1 MSAQEKGELQ
11 REFLELHR
19 KLGDS
24 SLKYEIR
31 CQMEKR
37 KEEVIKEYFT
47 KFGKHISE
55 EL

>member
-1 MSAQEKGELQ
+1 MSTQEKGELQ
-11 REFLELHR
+11 RKFLELHT

-31 CQMEKR
+31 CEMEKR

-47 KFGKHISE
+47 KFGKHISGD
-55 EL
+55 L

>member
-1 MSAQEKGELQ
+1 MSVQEKGELH
-11 REFLELHR
+11 REFLELHT
-19 KLGDS
+19 KLGNS

>member
-1 MSAQEKGELQ
+1 MSAKEKGELQ
-11 REFLELHR
+11 KEFLDLHS

-24 SLKYEIR
+24 SIKYEIR

-37 KEEVIKEYFT
+37 KEDITKEYFT

>member
-1 MSAQEKGELQ
+1 MSAQEKGELHK
-11 REFLELHR
+11 EFLELHT

>member
-1 MSAQEKGELQ
+1 MTSQEKNELQ
-11 REFLELHR
+11 REFLDLHT

-24 SLKYEIR
+24 SIKYEIR

-37 KEEVIKEYFT
+37 KDEITKEYFT
-47 KFGKHISE
+47 KFGKHISD

>member
-1 MSAQEKGELQ
+1 MSAQEKTKLQ
-11 REFLELHR
+11 EEFLELHT

-47 KFGKHISE
+47 KFGKHISG